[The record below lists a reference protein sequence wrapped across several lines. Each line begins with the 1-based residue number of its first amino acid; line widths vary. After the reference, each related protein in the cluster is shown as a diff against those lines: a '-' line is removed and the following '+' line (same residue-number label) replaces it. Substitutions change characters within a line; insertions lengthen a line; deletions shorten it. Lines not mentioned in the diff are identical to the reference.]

1 MNELKNIQS
10 LLKKLDFERNLNFD
24 GTHSYYKF
32 HDKRIFVFYYQKDL
46 GKWVLDIQGNNY
58 PSVRAEDDMIL
69 DVLKSIFQDKK
80 DVIREWKLNQLGI

>member
-1 MNELKNIQS
+1 ML
-10 LLKKLDFERNLNFD
+10 R
-24 GTHSYYKF
+24 
-32 HDKRIFVFYYQKDL
+32 FYYQKDS

-69 DVLKSIFQDKK
+69 DVLKSIFQDKM

>member
-1 MNELKNIQS
+1 MIMKNIQI
-10 LLKKLDFERNLNFD
+10 LLKKLDFERSLHSD

-32 HDKRIFVFYYQKDL
+32 HDKRMIQFYYRKDL

-69 DVLKSIFQDKK
+69 DVLKSIFQDKM